1 MMVSPSPS
9 TPSEG
14 EIVESDSEKATKS
27 PRLMYG
33 NNVDRQSRICVS
45 VSRSP
50 SPYIPP
56 RRHSSRT
63 PSRSP
68 YRENKGRKR
77 HHEDDHY
84 SSRPRTDQR
93 RIGIR
98 YEDSHSAHERQSRNL
113 YNDLDRSREVDANLR
128 YDDRA
133 HTRQGRDR
141 RPRTRSRSPFR
152 RMPNELDRD
161 SLRRL
166 GKEKRGGP
174 YGGHDRSEKT
184 NTGYD
189 RKLSKAQPASDRTRH
204 HVTSRSASRQAENGP
219 DPTKMKIALTGI
231 NAKSTDVLVFLLA
244 ISPTSCLH

>member
-1 MMVSPSPS
+1 MVSPSPS

-50 SPYIPP
+50 SPYLPP
-56 RRHSSRT
+56 RRQPSRT

-68 YRENKGRKR
+68 YREIKGRKR

-84 SSRPRTDQR
+84 SGRPRTDHR
-93 RIGIR
+93 RFGIR
-98 YEDSHSAHERQSRNL
+98 YEDSPSAHERQSRNL

-133 HTRQGRDR
+133 HPRQGRDR

-152 RMPNELDRD
+152 RMPHEPDRD

-166 GKEKRGGP
+166 GKESQGGP
-174 YGGHDRSEKT
+174 YGWHDRGDKG
-184 NTGYD
+184 NLGYD
-189 RKLSKAQPASDRTRH
+189 RKLPKVQSTGDRTGH
-204 HVTSRSASRQAENGP
+204 YTANSSVNRQTENGL
-219 DPTKMKIALTGI
+219 DPTQKKDTPIEV
-231 NAKSTDVLVFLLA
+231 NAKSMDG
-244 ISPTSCLH
+244 

>member
-50 SPYIPP
+50 SPYLPP
-56 RRHSSRT
+56 RRHQSRT

-68 YRENKGRKR
+68 YREAKGGKR
-77 HHEDDHY
+77 RHEDDHY
-84 SSRPRTDQR
+84 SNRPRTDHR
-93 RIGIR
+93 RFGIR
-98 YEDSHSAHERQSRNL
+98 YEDSPSAHERLSRNL

-133 HTRQGRDR
+133 HPRQGRDR

-152 RMPNELDRD
+152 RMANEPDRD
-161 SLRRL
+161 SHRRL
-166 GKEKRGGP
+166 GKGSRGGT
-174 YGGHDRSEKT
+174 YGGHDRGDKGNMERD
-184 NTGYD
+184 G
-189 RKLSKAQPASDRTRH
+189 KLPKLQSVSDRTERH
-204 HVTSRSASRQAENGP
+204 AASISVFRHTENGL
-219 DPTKMKIALTGI
+219 DPTQQIITTAQT
-231 NAKSTDVLVFLLA
+231 NAKSIDE
-244 ISPTSCLH
+244 

>member
-50 SPYIPP
+50 SPYLPP
-56 RRHSSRT
+56 RRHPSRT

-68 YRENKGRKR
+68 YREIKGRKR

-93 RIGIR
+93 RFGIR
-98 YEDSHSAHERQSRNL
+98 YEDSPSAHERQSRNL

-133 HTRQGRDR
+133 HPRQGRDR

-161 SLRRL
+161 SVKRQ
-166 GKEKRGGP
+166 GKESRGGP
-174 YGGHDRSEKT
+174 YKGHDRSEKG
-184 NTGYD
+184 NAGHD
-189 RKLSKAQPASDRTRH
+189 GKLPKTQSASNRTRH
-204 HVTSRSASRQAENGP
+204 HAANISMSRQAENGL
-219 DPTKMKIALTGI
+219 DSTETKITSIEI
-231 NAKSTDVLVFLLA
+231 NAKFVDV
-244 ISPTSCLH
+244 

>member
-1 MMVSPSPS
+1 MVSPSPS

-33 NNVDRQSRICVS
+33 NHVDRQSRICVS

-50 SPYIPP
+50 SPYFPP
-56 RRHSSRT
+56 RRHPSRT

-68 YRENKGRKR
+68 YREIKGRKR

-93 RIGIR
+93 RFGIR
-98 YEDSHSAHERQSRNL
+98 YEDSPSAHERQSRNL

-133 HTRQGRDR
+133 HPRQGRDR

-161 SLRRL
+161 SVKRL
-166 GKEKRGGP
+166 GKESRGGP
-174 YGGHDRSEKT
+174 YKGHDRSEKS
-184 NTGYD
+184 NAGHES
-189 RKLSKAQPASDRTRH
+189 KLPKAQSASNRTRH
-204 HVTSRSASRQAENGP
+204 HAASISINRQAENGL
-219 DPTKMKIALTGI
+219 DSTETKSTSTDI
-231 NAKSTDVLVFLLA
+231 NAKSMDV
-244 ISPTSCLH
+244 

>member
-27 PRLMYG
+27 PHLMYG

-50 SPYIPP
+50 SPYLPP
-56 RRHSSRT
+56 RRHPSRT

-68 YRENKGRKR
+68 YRETKGRKR

-84 SSRPRTDQR
+84 SSRSRTDHR
-93 RIGIR
+93 RFGIR
-98 YEDSHSAHERQSRNL
+98 YEDSPSAHERQSRNS

-133 HTRQGRDR
+133 HPRLGRDR

-152 RMPNELDRD
+152 RMPKELDRD
-161 SLRRL
+161 SPRRL
-166 GKEKRGGP
+166 GKESRGGP
-174 YGGHDRSEKT
+174 YGGYDRSDKG
-184 NTGYD
+184 NVGHD
-189 RKLSKAQPASDRTRH
+189 RKLPKVQSGGDRYRH
-204 HVTSRSASRQAENGP
+204 HTASLPGNRQNENGL
-219 DPTKMKIALTGI
+219 DPAPKKITTTEI
-231 NAKSTDVLVFLLA
+231 SVKSMDA
-244 ISPTSCLH
+244 

>member
-50 SPYIPP
+50 SPYLPP
-56 RRHSSRT
+56 RRHPSRT

-68 YRENKGRKR
+68 YREIKGGKR
-77 HHEDDHY
+77 HHEDDY
-84 SSRPRTDQR
+84 YISRPRTDHR
-93 RIGIR
+93 RFGTR
-98 YEDSHSAHERQSRNL
+98 HEHSPSAHERQSRNL

-133 HTRQGRDR
+133 HPRQGRDR

-152 RMPNELDRD
+152 RMPTELDRD

-166 GKEKRGGP
+166 GKESRGGP
-174 YGGHDRSEKT
+174 YGGHDRGDKG
-184 NTGYD
+184 NVRPD
-189 RKLSKAQPASDRTRH
+189 RKPPKVQSASDRIRH
-204 HVTSRSASRQAENGP
+204 HAASLSVSRQVENGL
-219 DPTKMKIALTGI
+219 DPTQIKLTPIEI
-231 NAKSTDVLVFLLA
+231 NAKSMEVYVSSFKFSL
-244 ISPTSCLH
+244 TSRL